1 VRERA
6 AASSDIGRGLA
17 RAFAGAVLFAVP
29 LFMTMEMWQ
38 LGHSM
43 RAFPLALLVG
53 LTLPLLVG
61 LSYFTG
67 FEHTQTLLQDIR
79 DAFIAFGVGFVASA
93 VMLGV
98 LGLLDRDLH
107 LVGFFGIVGLQA
119 VPASIGAIVANKQ
132 LHGSDDDDEDDD
144 DGPGEDEHER
154 RAGYPAQLFLMLAGA
169 VFMAFNL
176 APTEEMALIAFT
188 MSPWHGVALMLV
200 SIALL
205 HVLVYSVGFAGQHD
219 HPEWAGFGLT
229 FLHFTLAGYGI
240 GRRGARYMLWTF
252 ERTAGL
258 GPGELASMVV
268 VLGFPASLGAATA
281 RLVV

>member
-1 VRERA
+1 MRERA

-43 RAFPLALLVG
+43 RALPLALLVG
-53 LTLPLLVG
+53 LTLPLLAG

-93 VMLGV
+93 AMLGV
-98 LGLLDRDLH
+98 LGLLNRDLH

-132 LHGSDDDDEDDD
+132 LHGSDDDEDGD
-144 DGPGEDEHER
+144 DGSGEDEHER
-154 RAGYPAQLFLMLAGA
+154 SAGYPAQLFLMLAGA

-188 MSPWHGVALMLV
+188 MSPWHGVALMLL

-205 HVLVYSVGFAGQHD
+205 HALVYSVGFAGQHD
-219 HPEWAGFGLT
+219 HPEYAGFWLT

-240 GRRGARYMLWTF
+240 ALLVALYMLWTF

-281 RLVV
+281 RVVV

>member
-1 VRERA
+1 MRERA

-43 RAFPLALLVG
+43 HAFPLALLVG
-53 LTLPLLVG
+53 LTLPLLTG

-93 VMLGV
+93 VMLGL
-98 LGLLDRDLH
+98 LGLLNRDLH
-107 LVGFFGIVGLQA
+107 LAGLFGLVGLLA

-132 LHGSDDDDEDDD
+132 LHGGDDDEDGD

-169 VFMAFNL
+169 VFMAFNV

-205 HVLVYSVGFAGQHD
+205 HALVYSVGFAGQHD

-240 GRRGARYMLWTF
+240 ALLVALYMLWTF